1 MADQQGGT
9 STKADVARLHDAL
22 TQVPGV
28 AFVSPAIPNPAGDTA
43 VIQVFPTSAPQ
54 DEATTKL
61 IHHLR
66 SDVVPAATKGTDMTV
81 YVGGFTAA
89 SQDFADV
96 LSSRLPLF
104 IGAVLG
110 LSFLLLL
117 VVFRSI
123 VVPLKAVI
131 MNLLSIAAA
140 YGVIVAVFQWGW
152 LSDVF
157 GVGKPGPIEA
167 WAPMMLF
174 AIVFGLSMDYEV
186 FLLSR
191 IKEEY
196 DRTGDNGQA
205 VADGLASTARV
216 ITAAAAIM
224 ICVFGSFVLG
234 DQRQIKLIGLGLA
247 AAVFIDATLV
257 RMVLVPATMELL
269 GDRNWWFPKWLDR
282 IVPRVSIEAHD
293 LDRELAELTQRE
305 DTPV

>member
-1 MADQQGGT
+1 MADAGNQPTTDTTRRAYDLLAEGFGPGFNGPLLVVADQQGGT

-131 MNLLSIAAA
+131 MNLLSIARCVRRDRR
-140 YGVIVAVFQWGW
+140 GVPVGMAERRVRRRQARA
-152 LSDVF
+152 DR
-157 GVGKPGPIEA
+157 GVGA
-167 WAPMMLF
+167 DDA
-174 AIVFGLSMDYEV
+174 V
-186 FLLSR
+186 R
-191 IKEEY
+191 
-196 DRTGDNGQA
+196 DR
-205 VADGLASTARV
+205 VRPLDGLRGV
-216 ITAAAAIM
+216 PPLPHQ
-224 ICVFGSFVLG
+224 GG
-234 DQRQIKLIGLGLA
+234 
-247 AAVFIDATLV
+247 V
-257 RMVLVPATMELL
+257 RPH
-269 GDRNWWFPKWLDR
+269 R
-282 IVPRVSIEAHD
+282 
-293 LDRELAELTQRE
+293 
-305 DTPV
+305 